1 MNKFN
6 SLNEFKE
13 SHKISDNKGRD
24 ISFIFREIFEEYSY
38 QNFENHKKNI
48 KLIDRLIE
56 EAKEVNTN
64 LIPYSEITNIIFSHY
79 DYNGNESSFTEQWK
93 SEFEKHIVKRFSD
106 KDTQTTDNTP
116 TTEDLFS
123 KPSSSEMTSLNI
135 DDNYQNALLVIYKL
149 IQHAELAISQKQNL
163 YQSLKDD
170 VDNLTGNVYSASE
183 KYNNMMSNFIS
194 ILGIFA
200 AIMMATFGAIQ
211 GFTAIFS
218 NENNYSLTA
227 IIIISCF
234 GLFGLVSI
242 LFILLYSIARLM
254 DKDLAVYSHPNTIF
268 TKYPV
273 YSHTL
278 FFIFSISIA
287 TLTHY
292 FKLNPPPYMPHFLTK
307 NLWSLSILIGLF
319 LIISYFLHYLI
330 SQSGGYYYL
339 NNHVNHYIMKLKNR
353 TGLHKLLN
361 FILIS
366 VIFITILIL
375 ILLFFY
381 IFKPL

>member
-93 SEFEKHIVKRFSD
+93 SEFEKHIVKRFSE

-227 IIIISCF
+227 I
-234 GLFGLVSI
+234 
-242 LFILLYSIARLM
+242 
-254 DKDLAVYSHPNTIF
+254 
-268 TKYPV
+268 
-273 YSHTL
+273 
-278 FFIFSISIA
+278 
-287 TLTHY
+287 
-292 FKLNPPPYMPHFLTK
+292 
-307 NLWSLSILIGLF
+307 
-319 LIISYFLHYLI
+319 
-330 SQSGGYYYL
+330 
-339 NNHVNHYIMKLKNR
+339 
-353 TGLHKLLN
+353 
-361 FILIS
+361 
-366 VIFITILIL
+366 
-375 ILLFFY
+375 
-381 IFKPL
+381 